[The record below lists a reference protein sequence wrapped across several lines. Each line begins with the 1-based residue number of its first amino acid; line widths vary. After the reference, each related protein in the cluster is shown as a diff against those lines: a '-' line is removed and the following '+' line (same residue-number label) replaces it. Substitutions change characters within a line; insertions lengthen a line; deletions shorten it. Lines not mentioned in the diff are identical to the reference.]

1 MSHSCLASTDKSH
14 KESHKRRTVY
24 LAWVLKCQDTLQST
38 IVHAQR
44 KRQLGCSCQS
54 YHTKCKCPYQSK
66 CSKAAHKACT
76 KLSIRQDKSLL
87 GTQSSI
93 LAFVG
98 QHRVLKASL
107 ALRLGCKVYTMLQTL
122 CTRGTCYH
130 MESKH
135 NLYLQ
140 RNLDHNPAHIF
151 IRQLLGR
158 SWTQYLSCMSSSCTL
173 RVNQNKFHSHLCTA
187 L

>member
-24 LAWVLKCQDTLQST
+24 LAWVLRCQGTLKST
-38 IVHAQR
+38 FVHAQR
-44 KRQLGCSCQS
+44 KRQLDCSCQS

-66 CSKAAHKACT
+66 CSKAAHKVCT

-98 QHRVLKASL
+98 QHRVLKANL
-107 ALRLGCKVYTMLQTL
+107 ATQLGCKVCTMLQKL
-122 CTRGTCYH
+122 YTRGICYH

-135 NLYLQ
+135 NQYLQ
-140 RNLDHNPAHIF
+140 RNLDRSLAHIL
-151 IRQLLGR
+151 IRQL
-158 SWTQYLSCMSSSCTL
+158 
-173 RVNQNKFHSHLCTA
+173 
-187 L
+187 